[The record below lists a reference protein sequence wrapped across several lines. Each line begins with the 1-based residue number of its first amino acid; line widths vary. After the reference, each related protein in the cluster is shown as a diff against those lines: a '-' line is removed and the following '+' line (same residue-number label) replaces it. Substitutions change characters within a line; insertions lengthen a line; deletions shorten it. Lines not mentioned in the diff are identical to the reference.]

1 MFADASFED
10 IEHLL
15 GPERTGRLYS
25 IRSFEEAGARIVAGS
40 DWPVSTPNPFLAI
53 EVGITRRDPADPSGP
68 VWNPGQRVS
77 LDTLLAAYTIQG
89 AIVNHREDETG
100 SLEVG
105 KAADF
110 IILDRNLFE
119 VSPDQ
124 IGETRVLATFVDGV
138 QVYASSGEPAAAARG
153 PLARKS
159 LHPLAGERS
168 CAKHPRRAR
177 AATGGTEPSRP
188 LFALR

>member
-1 MFADASFED
+1 MFADASITESTEPL
-10 IEHLL
+10 I
-15 GPERTGRLYS
+15 GSGRIKRLYS

-53 EVGITRRDPADPSGP
+53 EVGITRRDPSDPSGP

-89 AIVNHREDETG
+89 AIVNHRENETG

-110 IILDRNLFE
+110 IILDRNLYE

-138 QVYASSGEPAAAARG
+138 QVYPPSRKTGAATRG
-153 PLARKS
+153 QLARTS
-159 LHPLAGERS
+159 RHPLAGEHS
-168 CAKHPRRAR
+168 CAKDLRRAP
-177 AATGGTEPSRP
+177 T
-188 LFALR
+188 